1 MAEYYKKGH
10 FNNLRKKLKN
20 EFFPAFSKETS
31 PSQIRRL
38 SDLFF
43 LKERAI
49 KQSAA
54 IYSEIRKMK
63 DEGLEFSEDYSLE
76 TLNKSLD
83 EILDASNPRVIKRI
97 RNLRDM
103 KLWVFMRKWRG

>member
-1 MAEYYKKGH
+1 
-10 FNNLRKKLKN
+10 
-20 EFFPAFSKETS
+20 
-31 PSQIRRL
+31 
-38 SDLFF
+38 
-43 LKERAI
+43 
-49 KQSAA
+49 
-54 IYSEIRKMK
+54 MK